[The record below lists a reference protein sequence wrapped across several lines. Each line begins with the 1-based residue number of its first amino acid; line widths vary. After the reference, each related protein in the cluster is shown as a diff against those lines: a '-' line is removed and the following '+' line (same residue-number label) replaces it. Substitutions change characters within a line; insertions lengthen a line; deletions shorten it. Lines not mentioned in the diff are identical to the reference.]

1 MDKELEQTE
10 TEQKI
15 QKVIDDADLIFNSN
29 NHSGRGDER
38 RYCRENLRCEFLK
51 VHLKLSLET
60 IDHMKRMEK
69 VNNEFYTK
77 ALNVSQN
84 ES

>member
-1 MDKELEQTE
+1 MAKELQQTE
-10 TEQKI
+10 SEIKVE
-15 QKVIDDADLIFNSN
+15 KVINDADIAFNRYSYAGN
-29 NHSGRGDER
+29 EETK
-38 RYCRENLRCEFLK
+38 RYCKENLRCEFLK